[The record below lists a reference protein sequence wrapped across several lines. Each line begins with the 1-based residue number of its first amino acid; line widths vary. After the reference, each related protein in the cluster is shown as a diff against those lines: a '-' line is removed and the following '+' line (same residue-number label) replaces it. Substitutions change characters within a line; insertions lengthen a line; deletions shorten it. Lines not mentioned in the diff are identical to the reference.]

1 MDVFVWA
8 QIIGFIGYLFLIY
21 APHLPTKQKIM
32 QFELLACCILTF
44 QWFLLGQPVLMF
56 SNMIG
61 IVSLAVA
68 LSRLDPRCK
77 NFLFLALYPL
87 SLLFMAYIWQGTLLD
102 VLTIIALIGSI
113 SARRTAQM
121 GVFRAHCVI
130 IGCALSIC
138 GFLTM
143 SIPAM
148 LFNLLFVAGHVQK
161 SMEPMLQRRLPPSI
175 VA

>member
-113 SARRTAQM
+113 SRAVSTACCFPWVS
-121 GVFRAHCVI
+121 GAC
-130 IGCALSIC
+130 
-138 GFLTM
+138 
-143 SIPAM
+143 
-148 LFNLLFVAGHVQK
+148 AGHVERK
-161 SMEPMLQRRLPPSI
+161 LIVTAFERR
-175 VA
+175 VAECRRGRGGQYARGIRAVLSKRNREVE